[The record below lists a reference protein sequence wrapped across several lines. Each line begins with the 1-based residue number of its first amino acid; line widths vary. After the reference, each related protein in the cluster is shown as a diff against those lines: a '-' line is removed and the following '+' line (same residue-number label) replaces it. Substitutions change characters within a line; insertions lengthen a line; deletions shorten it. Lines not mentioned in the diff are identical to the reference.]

1 MIDINMRIGIS
12 AIILF
17 IMIGCDSTPKSL
29 KLDCSKLRD
38 GVFLTEID
46 TPYYK
51 GEITRK
57 GNTQIEKNLETGAT
71 ATLEVKWIDDCTYM
85 LTPVSETDSSLNY
98 LKNKSLTVEIT
109 KVAGDTVY
117 TLSYIPGINFKPEI
131 KMIKI
136 R

>member
-1 MIDINMRIGIS
+1 MIDPNMRISIS
-12 AIILF
+12 AIIF
-17 IMIGCDSTPKSL
+17 VIMIGCSSTTKSR
-29 KLDCSKLRD
+29 KLDCSKFRD
-38 GVFLTEID
+38 GVFLTKID

-57 GNTQIEKNLETGAT
+57 GNIQIEKNLETGAT
-71 ATLEVKWIDDCTYM
+71 ATLEVKWIDDCTYL

-98 LKNKSLTVEIT
+98 LKNKSLTVEII
-109 KVAGDTVY
+109 KIAGDTVY
-117 TLSYIPGINFKPEI
+117 TVSYIPGINFNPEI

>member
-1 MIDINMRIGIS
+1 MIDPNMRISIS
-12 AIILF
+12 AIILV
-17 IMIGCDSTPKSL
+17 IMIGCNSTTKSP
-29 KLDCSKLRD
+29 KLDCLKLRD

-46 TPYYK
+46 TPNYK

-57 GNTQIEKNLETGAT
+57 GNTQIEKNLQTGAS
-71 ATLEVKWIDDCTYM
+71 ATLEVKWINDCTYL

-109 KVAGDTVY
+109 RVSGDTVY
-117 TLSYIPGINFKPEI
+117 TVSHIPGINVNPEI

>member
-1 MIDINMRIGIS
+1 MRTSIS
-12 AIILF
+12 AIIF
-17 IMIGCDSTPKSL
+17 VIMIGCNSTTKSH
-29 KLDCSKLRD
+29 KLDCSKFRD
-38 GVFLTEID
+38 GVFLTKID

-71 ATLEVKWIDDCTYM
+71 ATLEVKWIDDCTYL

-98 LKNKSLTVEIT
+98 LKNKSLTVEII
-109 KVAGDTVY
+109 KIAGDTVY
-117 TLSYIPGINFKPEI
+117 TVSYIPGINFNPEI

>member
-1 MIDINMRIGIS
+1 MRISIS
-12 AIILF
+12 GLIFLIV
-17 IMIGCDSTPKSL
+17 IGCNSTTKPH
-29 KLDCSKLRD
+29 KLDCSKFRD
-38 GVFLTEID
+38 GVFLTQID
-46 TPYYK
+46 TPYYYR

-71 ATLEVKWIDDCTYM
+71 ATLEVKWINDCTYA
-85 LTPVSETDSSLNY
+85 LTFISEADSSLNY

-109 KVAGDTVY
+109 NISGDTVY
-117 TLSYIPGINFKPEI
+117 TVSHIPGINFNPEI